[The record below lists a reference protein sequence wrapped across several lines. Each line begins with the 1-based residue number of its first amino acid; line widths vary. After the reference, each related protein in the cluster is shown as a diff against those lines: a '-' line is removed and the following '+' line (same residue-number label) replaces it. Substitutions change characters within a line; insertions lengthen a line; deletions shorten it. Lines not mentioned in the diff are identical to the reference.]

1 VAVAAINAERRVDDP
16 SAMRE
21 RFLLDPEI
29 AFLNH
34 GSFGAAP
41 RPVFEIYQ
49 AWQRQLEQE
58 PVVFVACRV
67 NTLLDAARAQL
78 AGYVNAGADD
88 ISFVTNTTAGL
99 NVIARS
105 LPLDPGDEIL
115 TTNLEYGAL
124 NYTWDYLC
132 GKSGAHY
139 ISQEISVPFTSPDA
153 IVEELWSGVTERTR
167 AIFLSH
173 ITSGTAVIL
182 PIKEI
187 CARARGAGILTII
200 DGAHVPG
207 QIPLDLEDLGAD
219 IYAGNCHKWLCAPKG
234 AAFLYVRPEQQDW
247 VESLTIS
254 WGWRPGHT
262 FVSRNQL
269 QGTRDASAFLAV
281 PAAIDFQRQHQW
293 DDVRAQCHA
302 MLRDLRIRLHGRFGT
317 SPIYGDDDDWYAQM
331 AVITLPE
338 GDHAGLQDRLLFD
351 HQVEV
356 PFTAHQD
363 FRFVRVSVQGY
374 TTLDDLDRLETAL
387 CAELG
392 A

>member
-1 VAVAAINAERRVDDP
+1 VAVATVNAVRSVEDP
-16 SAMRE
+16 SAMRR
-21 RFLLDPEI
+21 RFLLDPDI

-49 AWQRQLEQE
+49 AWQRQLERE
-58 PVVFVACRV
+58 PVLFVARRQ
-67 NTLLDAARAQL
+67 NALLDVARAQL

-88 ISFVTNTTAGL
+88 ISFVTNATSGL

-105 LPLDPGDEIL
+105 LPLEPGDEIL

-124 NYTWDYLC
+124 NFTWDHLC
-132 GKSGAHY
+132 GKSGANY
-139 ISQEISVPFTSPDA
+139 VAREISVPFASPDA

-173 ITSGTAVIL
+173 ITSGTAVIM
-182 PIKEI
+182 PIREI
-187 CARARGAGILTII
+187 CARAREARILTII
-200 DGAHVPG
+200 DGAHAPG
-207 QIPLDLEDLGAD
+207 QIALDLEDLGAD

-234 AAFLYVRPEQQDW
+234 AAFLYVRPEQQEW

-269 QGTRDASAFLAV
+269 QGTRDVSAFLAV

-293 DDVRAQCHA
+293 DDVRARCHA
-302 MLRDLRIRLHGRFGT
+302 MLRDLRIHLHDRLGT
-317 SPIYGDDDDWYAQM
+317 TPIYDDDGDWYAQM

-338 GDHAGLQDRLLFD
+338 GDHEDLRERLLFD

-356 PFTAHQD
+356 PCTAHGD

-374 TTLDDLDRLETAL
+374 TTHNDLERLETAL

-392 A
+392 V